1 MPPLLRIFLTP
12 PSRGHLPYIL
22 HCKTQ
27 GRRVILSCVSYLF
40 FSPYCWA
47 TPRNTMGH
55 GREEV
60 QNTIPIVSHQSISV
74 LREEGEYPAL
84 HRYKKEKKSIF
95 HHSEI
100 YR

>member
-1 MPPLLRIFLTP
+1 
-12 PSRGHLPYIL
+12 
-22 HCKTQ
+22 
-27 GRRVILSCVSYLF
+27 
-40 FSPYCWA
+40 
-47 TPRNTMGH
+47 MGH

-74 LREEGEYPAL
+74 LREVCEYPAL
-84 HRYKKEKKSIF
+84 HRYEKEKKSIF